1 MKLFRKIAA
10 VASAAALA
18 VLATASMMVSA
29 GADSIENTATAITS
43 GKSVST
49 KIPYDRDQSD
59 YKITVSASGTLKLS
73 IESHISEICVLVY
86 NSNGEQ
92 IKPKLHEATSGSIN
106 WNFTGTHGSWNE
118 TIEKF
123 QGTLSYSVEK
133 GTYYIRFYNYPEA
146 ASMLQYNAYNNEG
159 EVKFTATYPT
169 NTSTA
174 KINYITINLEQGD
187 TLSLGASIT
196 GNGTVTWKS
205 SNTYSVTVTQSGKI
219 TTKNPGTSIITAKCG
234 KTNKKVKIN
243 VS

>member
-29 GADSIENTATAITS
+29 GADSIYDTATAISS

-49 KIPYDRDQSD
+49 ILPSYGSTAD
-59 YKITVSASGTLKLS
+59 YKITVSGSGTLKFN
-73 IESHISEICVLVY
+73 IESHTDELRLQVY
-86 NSNGEQ
+86 DSNGN
-92 IKPKLHEATSGSIN
+92 LLSTTANTTTSGDCSNIGRESHEMW
-106 WNFTGTHGSWNE
+106 WNS
-118 TIEKF
+118 TIEKLN
-123 QGTLSYSVEK
+123 GTVSYTVKS
-133 GTYYIRFYNYPEA
+133 GTYYARFTRDDTYG
-146 ASMLQYNAYNNEG
+146 SGKLT
-159 EVKFTATYPT
+159 FTATYPT

-219 TTKNPGTSIITAKCG
+219 TAKNPGTSVITAKCG

>member
-18 VLATASMMVSA
+18 VLATASMMASA
-29 GADSIENTATAITS
+29 GAIENTATAITS
-43 GKSVST
+43 GTTYKCEF
-49 KIPYDRDQSD
+49 IGDWEYSD
-59 YKITVSASGTLKLS
+59 YKINVSSSGTISVKLDSTLKYAELELFDSDFNYVYISDYS
-73 IESHISEICVLVY
+73 I
-86 NSNGEQ
+86 
-92 IKPKLHEATSGSIN
+92 TSGKIRSGGSGSAYIDLL
-106 WNFTGTHGSWNE
+106 WNDVGEKIAITTIWNV
-118 TIEKF
+118 T
-123 QGTLSYSVEK
+123 K
-133 GTYYIRFYNYPEA
+133 GTYYLRLHNNYGTGINHSWRSGKA
-146 ASMLQYNAYNNEG
+146 N
-159 EVKFTATYPT
+159 VTATYPT

-219 TTKNPGTSIITAKCG
+219 TAKNPGTSIITAKGG

>member
-18 VLATASMMVSA
+18 VLATASIMVSA
-29 GADSIENTATAITS
+29 GADSIYDTATAISS

-49 KIPYDRDQSD
+49 ILPSYGSTAD
-59 YKITVSASGTLKLS
+59 YKITVSGSGTLKFN
-73 IESHISEICVLVY
+73 IESHTDELRLQVY
-86 NSNGEQ
+86 DSNGN
-92 IKPKLHEATSGSIN
+92 LLSTTANTTTSGDCSNIGRESHYMY
-106 WNFTGTHGSWNE
+106 WNST
-118 TIEKF
+118 
-123 QGTLSYSVEK
+123 VEK
-133 GTYYIRFYNYPEA
+133 YSGTVSYTVKSGTYYARFKRTSSSDYGNGK
-146 ASMLQYNAYNNEG
+146 LT
-159 EVKFTATYPT
+159 FTATYPT

-219 TTKNPGTSIITAKCG
+219 TAKNPGTSIITAKCG

>member
-49 KIPYDRDQSD
+49 ILPMNDSTAD
-59 YKITVSASGTLKLS
+59 YKITVSGNGTLKFN
-73 IESHISEICVLVY
+73 IESHMPILWLDIY
-86 NSNGEQ
+86 DSNGN
-92 IKPKLHEATSGSIN
+92 LLSNTANTTTSGKCSYIGCESHEMW
-106 WNFTGTHGSWNE
+106 WNS

-123 QGTLSYSVEK
+123 NGTVSYTVKS
-133 GTYYIRFYNYPEA
+133 GTYYARFTRDDTYGSGNGNGK
-146 ASMLQYNAYNNEG
+146 LT
-159 EVKFTATYPT
+159 FTATFPT

-219 TTKNPGTSIITAKCG
+219 TAKNPGTSIITAKCG

>member
-29 GADSIENTATAITS
+29 GADSIYDTAKAISS
-43 GKSVST
+43 GNQVST
-49 KIPYDRDQSD
+49 TLYSD
-59 YKITVSASGTLKLS
+59 GDHAEYKVNVSKDGLLTLTLTAKMSFLFISVFDSDGNELDIAENNLSSGEYVS
-73 IESHISEICVLVY
+73 MNDWYYWNWVV
-86 NSNGEQ
+86 EQ
-92 IKPKLHEATSGSIN
+92 IK
-106 WNFTGTHGSWNE
+106 GTV
-118 TIEKF
+118 
-123 QGTLSYSVEK
+123 SYQVSK
-133 GTYYIRFYNYPEA
+133 GDYYIRFSRYKSDGNGK
-146 ASMLQYNAYNNEG
+146 LT
-159 EVKFTATYPT
+159 FTATFPT

-219 TTKNPGTSIITAKCG
+219 TAKNPGSSIITAKCG